1 MRDSIEKLSE
11 QIRNQ
16 PHLDETEKAELLAQ
30 LAEIEAEVRSPETP
44 EDTSEVEAI
53 VRRAADEAEGQSF
66 SDQIEE
72 GLLRL
77 EASFPTTAAAL
88 GRVAHVLSR
97 MGI

>member
-1 MRDSIEKLSE
+1 MRASIDKLSE

-16 PHLDETEKAELLAQ
+16 PHLDESEKRDLLAQ
-30 LAEIEAEVRSPETP
+30 LAAIEEEVQSPETP
-44 EDTSEVEAI
+44 EDTSEVEEI
-53 VRRAADEAEGQSF
+53 VRRAAEEAEGQSF

>member
-1 MRDSIEKLSE
+1 MRASIEKLSE

-16 PHLDETEKAELLAQ
+16 PHLDEDEKRDLLAQ
-30 LAEIEAEVRSPETP
+30 LAEIEVEVTSPDTP
-44 EDTSEVEAI
+44 ADTSEVEEI
-53 VRRAADEAEGQSF
+53 VRRAAEEAEGQSF
-66 SDQIEE
+66 SEQIEE